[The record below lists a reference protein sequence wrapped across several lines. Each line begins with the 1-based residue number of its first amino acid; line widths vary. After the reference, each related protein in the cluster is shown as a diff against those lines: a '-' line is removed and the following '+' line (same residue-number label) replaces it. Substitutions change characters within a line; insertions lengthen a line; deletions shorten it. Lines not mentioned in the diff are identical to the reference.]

1 MAAIDVLIPTCNRPG
16 ALAVT
21 LATLVG
27 QDFRDFDVLVADQ
40 SDNEAGFDNDCARA
54 AIRVLEAH
62 GHHVTLSRNLPRQGL
77 AQQRQFLLEQA
88 TAPAVLFL
96 DDDMILE
103 SDLLGRMARA
113 LDESHCGF
121 VASAPIGLSWIAD
134 VRPEQQAVEFWDGP
148 VQPERVRPDT
158 PQWQRHLL
166 HNAANLWHVQQILGM
181 TPTVTSTDQLAQ
193 GRLAQGRSVQGRRAQ
208 DRPAHLYKIAWAG
221 GCVLFDRVSL
231 CGAGGFMFWRGL
243 PAQHC
248 GEDVL
253 AQLRVMARH
262 GGCGLMPSGAYHQ
275 ELPTTVSDRRIDAPR
290 YLGSS
295 LDDSPADRHE

>member
-1 MAAIDVLIPTCNRPG
+1 MAAIEVLIPTCNRPD
-16 ALAVT
+16 ALSVT

-27 QDFRDFDVLVADQ
+27 QNFRDFDVLVADQ
-40 SDNEAGFDNDCARA
+40 SDHQAGFDSDCARA
-54 AIRVLEAH
+54 VIRVLQAH
-62 GHHVTLSRNLPRQGL
+62 GHHVTLCRNLPRRGL

-103 SDLLGRMARA
+103 ADLLGRLARA
-113 LDESHCGF
+113 LRETACGF
-121 VASAPIGLSWIAD
+121 VASAPIGLSWIDD

-148 VQPERVRPDT
+148 VQAERVRPDT

-166 HNAANLWHVQQILGM
+166 HNAANLWHVQQILGLS
-181 TPTVTSTDQLAQ
+181 STDRHPPEQPVHETP
-193 GRLAQGRSVQGRRAQ
+193 S
-208 DRPAHLYKIAWAG
+208 HFYKIAWGG
-221 GCVLFDRVSL
+221 GCVLFDRARL
-231 CGAGGFMFWRGL
+231 CEAGGFMFWRSL

-290 YLGSS
+290 YLNSS
-295 LDDSPADRHE
+295 LENALEDLHE

>member
-1 MAAIDVLIPTCNRPG
+1 MTDHAAIAAIDVLIPTCNRPG

-40 SDNEAGFDNDCARA
+40 SDNEAGFDTDCARA
-54 AIRVLEAH
+54 VIRVLLAH
-62 GHHVTLSRNLPRQGL
+62 GHNVTLSRNLPRQGL

-96 DDDMILE
+96 DDDLILE
-103 SDLLGRMARA
+103 VDLLGRMSRA
-113 LDESHCGF
+113 LRESRCGF
-121 VASAPIGLSWIAD
+121 VASAPIGLSWIDD
-134 VRPEQQAVEFWDGP
+134 VRPEQQAVEFWAGP

-166 HNAANLWHVQQILGM
+166 HNAANLWHVQQILGL
-181 TPTVTSTDQLAQ
+181 TPTLPSTDRHDG
-193 GRLAQGRSVQGRRAQ
+193 GRQVREMAS
-208 DRPAHLYKIAWAG
+208 HLYKIAWAG
-221 GCVLFDRVSL
+221 GCVLFDRTSL
-231 CGAGGFMFWRGL
+231 CGAGGFMFWRDL

-290 YLGSS
+290 YLKNS
-295 LDDSPADRHE
+295 LEDLHE

>member
-27 QDFRDFDVLVADQ
+27 QDLHDFDVLIADQ
-40 SDNEAGFDNDCARA
+40 SDNEASFDNDCARA
-54 AIRVLEAH
+54 VIRVLQAH

-103 SDLLGRMARA
+103 ADLLGRMARA
-113 LDESHCGF
+113 LNESGCGF
-121 VASAPIGLSWIAD
+121 VASAPIGLSWIDD
-134 VRPEQQAVEFWDGP
+134 VRPGQQAVEFWDGP

-166 HNAANLWHVQQILGM
+166 HNAANLWHVQQILGLN
-181 TPTVTSTDQLAQ
+181 PGIASADRRAPERDAQ
-193 GRLAQGRSVQGRRAQ
+193 GRHVQET
-208 DRPAHLYKIAWAG
+208 PSHLYKIAWAG
-221 GCVLFDRVSL
+221 GCVLFDRLSL
-231 CGAGGFMFWRGL
+231 CSAGGFMFWRGL

-253 AQLRVMARH
+253 AQLRVMGRH

-290 YLGSS
+290 FLSSS
-295 LDDSPADRHE
+295 LDDSHNVSAEGLHE